1 MMMTNS
7 IWKIY
12 MQILNE
18 KESKNLLNKRK
29 KKMKNIV
36 LWLSIRNHQRLLIS
50 HPKTQVR
57 YKLLDRG
64 QKVIQTATGAKASF
78 HSYTSNSASHT
89 DSCHLD
95 STLLIVRSIL
105 DPRENS
111 SIHCTMTEQDHE
123 NLSHSNRRWTSICS
137 FSNSILQY
145 IKQLLRIYIVNG
157 QIDLFFYF
165 DTRFSK

>member
-1 MMMTNS
+1 MKLMSCLLVLVLMMMTNS

-89 DSCHLD
+89 DSRHLD

-105 DPRENS
+105 DLLLEKILRYIALWLNEIIKTFPTIIDVGLLFAVFPIVFYSTS
-111 SIHCTMTEQDHE
+111 SNCWGFI
-123 NLSHSNRRWTSICS
+123 
-137 FSNSILQY
+137 
-145 IKQLLRIYIVNG
+145 
-157 QIDLFFYF
+157 
-165 DTRFSK
+165 